1 MGRENSIVNS
11 FCVTVKNQATFSK
24 EFFMTSFEKLGS
36 GGEEIRVCPKL
47 RSGGMAYA
55 FSSSGRYVR
64 LVSDIPSEGT
74 SGSWYDSS
82 TRVSF
87 DDINNLLDTKGTL
100 QTRDFVFLFHQNTAN
115 NAPMLTAALVNEGV
129 LRKGPHGQYYAGF
142 KRL

>member
-1 MGRENSIVNS
+1 MNLSEVMADVSD
-11 FCVTVKNQATFSK
+11 
-24 EFFMTSFEKLGS
+24 
-36 GGEEIRVCPKL
+36 EEIRFCPKL
-47 RSGGMAYA
+47 RAGGMVYA

-74 SGSWYDSS
+74 RGSWYDSS

-87 DDINNLLDTKGTL
+87 DDINNLLATKGVL
-100 QTRDFVFLFHQNTAN
+100 QTRNFVFLFHQNTAN

-129 LRKGPHGQYYAGF
+129 LRKGPHGQFYAGF

>member
-1 MGRENSIVNS
+1 
-11 FCVTVKNQATFSK
+11 
-24 EFFMTSFEKLGS
+24 MTSFEMFGS

-47 RSGGMAYA
+47 RAGGMAYA

-100 QTRDFVFLFHQNTAN
+100 QTRDFVFSVS
-115 NAPMLTAALVNEGV
+115 P
-129 LRKGPHGQYYAGF
+129 KHGQQCADADSRACQRRCF
-142 KRL
+142 EKRPARSVLCRLQKALA